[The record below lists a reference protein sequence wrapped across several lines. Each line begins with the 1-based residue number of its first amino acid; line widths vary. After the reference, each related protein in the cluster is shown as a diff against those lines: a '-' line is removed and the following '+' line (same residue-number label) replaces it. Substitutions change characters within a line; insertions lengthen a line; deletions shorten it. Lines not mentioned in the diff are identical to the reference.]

1 MANPEHVHDGRE
13 MVEIFGEPCNTCAK
27 WESGAWCVERHRQK
41 DIIIDT
47 GPYDR
52 FTVRR
57 RGGCPD
63 HRPLEGPW
71 WHIDPVKPF
80 QSGYGGSSTNI
91 LL

>member
-1 MANPEHVHDGRE
+1 MGENVHDPGE
-13 MVEIFGEPCNTCAK
+13 MLATFGEPCNTCAL
-27 WESGAWCVERHRQK
+27 WEHGLWCEKRHRQK
-41 DIIIDT
+41 DITVNT

-52 FTVRR
+52 FTVRK

-63 HRPLEGPW
+63 WKQLEGPW